1 MMLRSK
7 RKSKSPYARPT
18 RAPAAAR
25 KAVSVSN
32 SDRQTPDDA
41 DPQAVAK
48 ATESLNLDTHSDGSG
63 PALHQPLILG
73 PSSSMAAH
81 SSGTI
86 NAIDNCTDAL
96 CNGMQ
101 MFNTPNSLCSI
112 TDALGTHVPQIV
124 RQSIYNNEFVH
135 MHKMLPLKPHDEPQQ
150 QLAFVNGEL
159 VIQPKHKEIKITSV
173 ETWTNAF
180 LVFSSI
186 YLTKFPEHTQAILKY
201 MNTIRTAAQRSPNL
215 NWLNYDI
222 QFRLKRSRN
231 HTVDWGSID
240 AELWLLYVAQG
251 SFITSPQ
258 MTNFSNKSAKCFE
271 FNYKGSCGRPYCNYH
286 HVCLK
291 CNNNHPSIYC
301 RVNNNQPI
309 RQERGK
315 PPAFDHM
322 RQFPYRGQG
331 RGQSTGNARPMGH
344 GSNPSQT

>member
-32 SDRQTPDDA
+32 SNRQTPDDA

-86 NAIDNCTDAL
+86 NDIDNCTDAL
-96 CNGMQ
+96 RNGMQ

-150 QLAFVNGEL
+150 QLAFVNGEFTGY
-159 VIQPKHKEIKITSV
+159 PAK
-173 ETWTNAF
+173 
-180 LVFSSI
+180 
-186 YLTKFPEHTQAILKY
+186 TQ
-201 MNTIRTAAQRSPNL
+201 
-215 NWLNYDI
+215 
-222 QFRLKRSRN
+222 RN
-231 HTVDWGSID
+231 
-240 AELWLLYVAQG
+240 
-251 SFITSPQ
+251 
-258 MTNFSNKSAKCFE
+258 
-271 FNYKGSCGRPYCNYH
+271 
-286 HVCLK
+286 
-291 CNNNHPSIYC
+291 
-301 RVNNNQPI
+301 
-309 RQERGK
+309 
-315 PPAFDHM
+315 
-322 RQFPYRGQG
+322 
-331 RGQSTGNARPMGH
+331 
-344 GSNPSQT
+344 

>member
-1 MMLRSK
+1 
-7 RKSKSPYARPT
+7 
-18 RAPAAAR
+18 
-25 KAVSVSN
+25 
-32 SDRQTPDDA
+32 
-41 DPQAVAK
+41 
-48 ATESLNLDTHSDGSG
+48 
-63 PALHQPLILG
+63 
-73 PSSSMAAH
+73 
-81 SSGTI
+81 
-86 NAIDNCTDAL
+86 
-96 CNGMQ
+96 MQ

-135 MHKMLPLKPHDEPQQ
+135 MHNMLPLKPHDEPQQ

-159 VIQPKHKEIKITSV
+159 IIQPKHKEIKITSV

-201 MNTIRTAAQRSPNL
+201 MNTICTAAQRSPNL

-231 HTVDWGSID
+231 HTIDWGSID

-251 SFITSPQ
+251 SFLTSPQ
-258 MTNFSNKSAKCFE
+258 MSNFSNKLAKCFE
-271 FNYKGSCGRPYCNYH
+271 FNYKCSCGRPYCNYH

-291 CNNNHPSIYC
+291 CNNHSSIYC
-301 RVNNNQPI
+301 RVNNNWVSCGLWVSGFPSLLVKGWFTK
-309 RQERGK
+309 REGN

-331 RGQSTGNARPMGH
+331 RGQSTGNARLMGH
-344 GSNPSQT
+344 GSNPGQT